1 MMSHFSFCAT
11 STKHCKHSSKLSH
24 VTRQAGN
31 ERINKELHGFT
42 LTRPIHASCIHSL
55 FFMTFNMHNSR
66 EEKHETKVRIGFGS
80 LIDNSYASVTVNTPT
95 G

>member
-1 MMSHFSFCAT
+1 M
-11 STKHCKHSSKLSH
+11 K
-24 VTRQAGN
+24 G
-31 ERINKELHGFT
+31 
-42 LTRPIHASCIHSL
+42 LTRSCMASHSQGPFMLHAFIH
-55 FFMTFNMHNSR
+55 FFMTFNVHNSM